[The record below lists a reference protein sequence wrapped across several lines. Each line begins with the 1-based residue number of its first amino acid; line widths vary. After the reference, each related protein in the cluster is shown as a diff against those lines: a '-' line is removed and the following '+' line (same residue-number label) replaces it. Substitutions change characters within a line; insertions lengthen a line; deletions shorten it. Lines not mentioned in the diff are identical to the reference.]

1 MMIFLAGSKMFDAL
15 ADNIDYRRASAPT
28 RIIPEVVGQI
38 EAWIGQDKV
47 WPAGDAN
54 LPLNFHPI
62 AQELKSNSH
71 RLFWWDSSALV
82 KKTPGL
88 RAMRDWIDKLSFRA
102 RAAIIAVVFALTVLS
117 MMDNWVKSLADL
129 GKNLLEM
136 AVAATSW

>member
-1 MMIFLAGSKMFDAL
+1 LRIIST
-15 ADNIDYRRASAPT
+15 RQRAT

-54 LPLNFHPI
+54 LPLHFHPV

-71 RLFWWDSSALV
+71 RSALGGHFRPF

-102 RAAIIAVVFALTVLS
+102 RAAFTAVVFALTVLA
-117 MMDNWVKSLADL
+117 MMDNSVKSLVDL
-129 GKNLLEM
+129 GKDLLEM